1 MSEAQPQ
8 HPRQQF
14 QAPLK
19 YDFGDTLHGSHYKSD
34 KHPLSDI
41 TVTFIDEQNELTF
54 YAHKIILATCSKF
67 FAEKINADSTEIVV
81 NCENAAQC
89 GNVMCWIYCPSYEGC
104 FHTVREAPPDFL
116 QKYMDAAEFLGVK
129 MHEVEWLI
137 EQRNKSPQVA
147 PDQVPQ
153 TAEVQQTNDANSAQ

>member
-1 MSEAQPQ
+1 M
-8 HPRQQF
+8 F
-14 QAPLK
+14 
-19 YDFGDTLHGSHYKSD
+19 FHYKTG

-41 TVTFIDEQNELTF
+41 VITFKDEQNELVF
-54 YAHKIILATCSKF
+54 HAHKIILAMCSKY
-67 FAEKINADSTEIVV
+67 FAEKIKPDTDELLI

-104 FHTVREAPPDFL
+104 FHTVKEAPADFL

-137 EQRNKSPQVA
+137 EQRNSK
-147 PDQVPQ
+147 
-153 TAEVQQTNDANSAQ
+153 